1 MFVERLENECFDLL
15 QVFYPEETL
24 RSRYVIEHP
33 QMFPTSGWAF
43 LTVFS
48 YLFLVSPL
56 WLRSP
61 PEAA

>member
-33 QMFPTSGWAF
+33 QMFPT
-43 LTVFS
+43 
-48 YLFLVSPL
+48 
-56 WLRSP
+56 
-61 PEAA
+61 E